1 MKMTHSSELQSL
13 LKTVKD
19 ADLMASQRAA
29 AEKKRRELLAAN
41 KAAARSLL
49 ASLSEV
55 SYVTRI
61 TKETS
66 E

>member
-19 ADLMASQRAA
+19 ADLMAAQRAA

-49 ASLSEV
+49 AGLSEV
-55 SYVTRI
+55 SYVSRV

>member
-1 MKMTHSSELQSL
+1 
-13 LKTVKD
+13 
-19 ADLMASQRAA
+19 MASQRAA